1 MNKYL
6 KISTL
11 AAVLVTSAAYLSA
24 APIPFSSQSGP
35 GGTQYAGGNG
45 FAAGNTFNVTPA
57 GTTVWAAPIA
67 GSQWVSPD
75 PNSGP
80 DGGENGTT
88 KPYDPN
94 GTYTYTETFTIDTTM
109 LYTSTAILEVL
120 ADDTTD
126 VKLDGIQIVNFGVIA
141 PNNHCAFGQPNCVTP
156 YSFTSAQE
164 LAFLAIVNASNNPT
178 QTVTFDV
185 LQTGSVYQGLD
196 FAGGFVST
204 GPRVVNPI
212 PEPGTLLLLGT
223 GLVGGAGTMFRR
235 IRRG

>member
-1 MNKYL
+1 MKKYL
-6 KISTL
+6 TLSTL
-11 AAVLVTSAAYLSA
+11 AAVLVTSATYLSA
-24 APIPFSSQSGP
+24 TPITFASESGP

-75 PNSGP
+75 ANSGP

-88 KPYDPN
+88 EPFDPN
-94 GTYTYTETFTIDTTM
+94 GSYTYTETFTIDTTM
-109 LYTSTAILEVL
+109 VYAASTILEVL

-126 VKLDGIQIVNFGVIA
+126 VKLDGVQIVDFGDI
-141 PNNHCAFGQPNCVTP
+141 PPDTHCAGGQPNCVTP
-156 YSFTSAQE
+156 YSLTTAQQ
-164 LAFLAIVNASNNPT
+164 LAFLAILNVSTNPT

-185 LQTGSVYQGLD
+185 LQTGSSYQGLD

-204 GPRVVNPI
+204 GLRAAPI
-212 PEPGTLLLLGT
+212 PEPSTLLLFGT
-223 GLVGGAGTMFRR
+223 GLAAAAGTMFRR
-235 IRRG
+235 MRRG

>member
-6 KISTL
+6 KLSTL

-45 FAAGNTFNVTPA
+45 LPQATRSILTPA
-57 GTTVWAAPIA
+57 GTNVWAAPIA

-75 PNSGP
+75 PHSGP

-94 GTYTYTETFTIDTTM
+94 GIYTYTQTFTIDTTM
-109 LYTSTAILEVL
+109 LYTSTAVLEVL

-126 VKLDGIQIVNFGVIA
+126 VKLDGVQVVDFGVIA
-141 PNNHCAFGQPNCVTP
+141 PNTHC
-156 YSFTSAQE
+156 S
-164 LAFLAIVNASNNPT
+164 L
-178 QTVTFDV
+178 
-185 LQTGSVYQGLD
+185 
-196 FAGGFVST
+196 
-204 GPRVVNPI
+204 
-212 PEPGTLLLLGT
+212 
-223 GLVGGAGTMFRR
+223 
-235 IRRG
+235 